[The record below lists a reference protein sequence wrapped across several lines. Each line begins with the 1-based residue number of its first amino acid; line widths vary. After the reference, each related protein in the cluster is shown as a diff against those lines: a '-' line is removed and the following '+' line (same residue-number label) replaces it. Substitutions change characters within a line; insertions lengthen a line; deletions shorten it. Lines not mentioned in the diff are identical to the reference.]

1 MRGLQARTTA
11 QYIDRSSRDA
21 LADLA
26 EHIGFLWP
34 ALPAPLV
41 LGWSDDLRLVLD
53 GEIPWIF
60 GPVERDPLRGQ
71 RGTTVLPSGARKRL
85 KEIAKSGVTFQRVAI
100 AHELDPDGPVRPL
113 LPTLRSRPLACPDD
127 LARKLVG
134 PVPMHPRIARVLQVL
149 NWAISG
155 TQAAARTSAD
165 VVGRV
170 FDPIVFGVIGPT
182 PPEEGRACLWFPMT
196 AWRW

>member
-26 EHIGFLWP
+26 DHIGFLWP

-100 AHELDPDGPVRPL
+100 AHELDPDGPVRPPPNPAL
-113 LPTLRSRPLACPDD
+113 QA
-127 LARKLVG
+127 
-134 PVPMHPRIARVLQVL
+134 ARVP
-149 NWAISG
+149 
-155 TQAAARTSAD
+155 R
-165 VVGRV
+165 
-170 FDPIVFGVIGPT
+170 
-182 PPEEGRACLWFPMT
+182 
-196 AWRW
+196 